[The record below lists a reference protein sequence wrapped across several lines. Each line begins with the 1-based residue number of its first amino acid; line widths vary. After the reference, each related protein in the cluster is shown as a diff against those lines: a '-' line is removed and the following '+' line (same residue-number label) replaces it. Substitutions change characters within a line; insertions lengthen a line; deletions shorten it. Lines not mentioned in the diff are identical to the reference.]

1 MGFLPQ
7 ASTYAGQIDNL
18 IIGLAIV
25 VGFWF
30 FACEGLF
37 FWMIW
42 KFRARPGVK
51 TEYWEGHEKK
61 IKNWITYPHLL
72 VLFCDVFIV
81 WGSIVVW
88 SNVKQQLPEPDSTIR
103 ITGQQ
108 WAWTFQHPG
117 PDNELDTDDDIFTID
132 ELYVEVEKTYH
143 FLLESRDVLHSFSVP
158 VFRLKQDALPGRSI
172 TGWFKAT
179 QTGEWDVQCAELC
192 GIGHGMMAARIFI
205 QDANQHAAWVAGTS
219 TTP

>member
-7 ASTYAGQIDNL
+7 ASSYAGQIDNL
-18 IIGLAIV
+18 ILGLAIV